1 MTAPSFDSAGA
12 VRFDLPRGTVRT
24 AAEDERLLLVPSQ
37 ALDGLA
43 KSMHGGDALEAFGR
57 ALGAAVGR
65 RAAAR
70 LTNVA
75 TASIEEFVTQ
85 LAGEAALAGTGL
97 IEIERWGRAL
107 VVILGEPALPG
118 ALVAPFIGGAVQAA
132 SGRAVQA
139 VLLSGDDRAA
149 RVLITSEQGAVRV
162 RGWVAS
168 GCSWGEALARLNRG
182 RQ

>member
-12 VRFDLPRGTVRT
+12 IRFDLPRGAVRL

-37 ALDGLA
+37 VLGGLA
-43 KSMHGGDALEAFGR
+43 KWVHGDALEAFGR

-70 LTNVA
+70 IGDVA
-75 TASIEEFVTQ
+75 SASIEEFVTQ

-97 IEIERWGRAL
+97 VEIERWGRAL
-107 VVILGEPALPG
+107 VVILGEPALP
-118 ALVAPFIGGAVQAA
+118 AAMVAPFVAGAVQAA
-132 SGRAVQA
+132 SGRAVEA
-139 VLLSGDDRAA
+139 VLLSGDEHAA
-149 RVLITSEQGAVRV
+149 RVLVTSEQGAARV

-168 GCSWGEALARLNRG
+168 GCSWGEALARLNGG
-182 RQ
+182 RL